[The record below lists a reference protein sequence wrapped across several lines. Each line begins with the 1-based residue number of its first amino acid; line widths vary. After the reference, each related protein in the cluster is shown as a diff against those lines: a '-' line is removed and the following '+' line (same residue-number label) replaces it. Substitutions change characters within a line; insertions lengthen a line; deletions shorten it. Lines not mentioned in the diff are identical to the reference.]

1 MQLRQRWARVFA
13 LATRGPAGTDTPV
26 LRRNIQL
33 LYWDIAWFG
42 VLFGVTANF
51 LVIFVARLNASPWLL
66 SAVTSGPALVNVL
79 WQLQAARIVERNDNP
94 QRLTM
99 RATLPNRIGFL
110 VIALIPLLLPFS
122 WQAYAIVAVILL
134 QGIPT
139 AIMFVA
145 FQTMFTDMVPRARMA
160 AVVGTRNALLGLT
173 STIMVMVCGVV
184 LTVLPFPWGYQALFL
199 IGFAGSLGSLWSI
212 ANLQIPRTAAQPGAV
227 TPLTPVAPAP
237 ALLRDRNFVRFS
249 LGAGMLNLGMF
260 MTAPLFPLYWV
271 DRLGL
276 SDGWISIFATTL
288 SMASI
293 LGAFGLRTVSHR
305 WRIPTFLATASLL
318 FALHPILTSML
329 VNPLLLAAVAA
340 FAGIWGGVINVM
352 LFNGLAEVCP
362 PSYRPRYIGGYTWL
376 MNIAMFAGPLIGAGL
391 AEVAGVQVALVTAG
405 LIRIV
410 SAVLF
415 LRLPFVAWDHKA
427 EPVVVSSSS

>member
-13 LATRGPAGTDTPV
+13 LIGRGPAGTDTPV
-26 LRRNIQL
+26 LRRNIRL

-79 WQLQAARIVERNDNP
+79 WQLQAARIVERSDDP
-94 QRLTM
+94 QRLTL
-99 RATLPNRIGFL
+99 RAILPQRLGFL
-110 VIALIPLLLPFS
+110 AIVLIPFLFPFNL
-122 WQAYAIVAVILL
+122 QAYAIVAVILL

-145 FQTMFTDMVPRARMA
+145 FQTMFTDLVPRARMA

-173 STIMVMVCGVV
+173 STIMVMLCGVV
-184 LTVLPFPWGYQALFL
+184 LTLLPFPWGYQALFL
-199 IGFAGSLGSLWSI
+199 IGFVASLGSLWSV
-212 ANLQIPRTAAQPGAV
+212 ANLQIARKEQPAAG
-227 TPLTPVAPAP
+227 PLPTTPVAPAP

-249 LGAGMLNLGMF
+249 LGAGMLSLGMF

-288 SMASI
+288 STASI
-293 LGAFGLRTVSHR
+293 LGAFGLRAVSHR
-305 WRIPTFLATASLL
+305 WRIPTFLGMASLL

-340 FAGIWGGVINVM
+340 FSGIWGGVINVM

-362 PSYRPRYIGGYTWL
+362 PAYRPRYIGGYTWL

-415 LRLPFVAWDHKA
+415 LRLPFVAWDYQA
-427 EPVVVSSSS
+427 EPVVAPPTA